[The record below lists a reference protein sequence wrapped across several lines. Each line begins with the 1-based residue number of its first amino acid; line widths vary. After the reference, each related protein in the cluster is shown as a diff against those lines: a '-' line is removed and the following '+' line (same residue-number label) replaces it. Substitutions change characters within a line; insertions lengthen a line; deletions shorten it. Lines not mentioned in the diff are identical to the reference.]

1 MCVLEVGDIPFPI
14 KVGSDSSIHRGGE
27 QDQTKNDKRF
37 VICADTS
44 YSGDTMW
51 NNNNNGSGRKN
62 LGRGNSVSGRGDVA
76 VSEVLLEQCIS
87 DGSIFGVSTHGILS
101 DGSSYESINFL
112 EDEEGMIG
120 QPVDEERLSF
130 VDGGNMDNIQ
140 ISEQGN
146 EMQAQSQSEWFVK
159 MKMMHD
165 SSYLVTKSE
174 GYEVYNSIMRR
185 KVK

>member
-1 MCVLEVGDIPFPI
+1 MT
-14 KVGSDSSIHRGGE
+14 R
-27 QDQTKNDKRF
+27 
-37 VICADTS
+37 
-44 YSGDTMW
+44 
-51 NNNNNGSGRKN
+51 
-62 LGRGNSVSGRGDVA
+62 
-76 VSEVLLEQCIS
+76 
-87 DGSIFGVSTHGILS
+87 
-101 DGSSYESINFL
+101 ESINFL